1 MKRHGILNSH
11 ISKVLTDLGHT
22 DYIVIA
28 DAGLPIPDG
37 VQRIDLSLK
46 IGVPSFQDVVDA
58 VADDMVVEKV
68 ILAHEIQSA
77 NAKTHEYM
85 KQAFSKQVIDYVS
98 HEEFKQ
104 LTKHAKAIIRTGE
117 ATPYANCILQAGVI
131 F

>member
-1 MKRHGILNSH
+1 MKKHGMLNSH

-37 VQRIDLSLK
+37 VHRIDLSLK

-68 ILAHEIQSA
+68 IIA
-77 NAKTHEYM
+77 NEMEAANVKTYEYM
-85 KQAFSKQVIDYVS
+85 KQTFSKHDVEYVS
-98 HEEFKQ
+98 HEKFKQ

>member
-1 MKRHGILNSH
+1 MKKHGMLNSH

-46 IGVPSFQDVVDA
+46 IGIPSFQDVVDA

-68 ILAHEIQSA
+68 IIA
-77 NAKTHEYM
+77 NEMEAANPKTYEYM
-85 KQAFSKQVIDYVS
+85 KQAFPKPDIDYVS

>member
-1 MKRHGILNSH
+1 MKKHGMLNSH

-37 VQRIDLSLK
+37 VHRIDLSLK

-68 ILAHEIQSA
+68 IIA
-77 NAKTHEYM
+77 NEMEAANVKTYEYM
-85 KQAFSKQVIDYVS
+85 KSTFSKHGVEYVS
-98 HEEFKQ
+98 HEKFKQ
-104 LTKHAKAIIRTGE
+104 LTTHAKAIIRTGE